1 MKRNITTRILLSAI
15 LALGLFLAG
24 CARRPSAVKEREKAA
39 ADTVRTPQDESFD
52 PSSIEDEEGMKM
64 PESRLQTSG
73 GAGSERTGRR
83 TSAKTREMAGFR
95 VQLVATDSEG
105 EARSVEQQALF
116 DFHDG
121 VYLIFDPPN
130 YKVRVGDCESRAKA
144 MELRDKAVKMGYP
157 NAWVVQSRV
166 TVADR

>member
-1 MKRNITTRILLSAI
+1 MKLYLRPQTLLTAA
-15 LALGLFLAG
+15 LLLGLILAG
-24 CARRPSAVKEREKAA
+24 CSRRPSAVKEREKAA

-52 PSSIEDEEGMKM
+52 PFSIEDEEGMRM
-64 PESRLQTSG
+64 PDSRLKTSG
-73 GAGSERTGRR
+73 GTASERTSRKA
-83 TSAKTREMAGFR
+83 AKSREVAGFR

-105 EARSVEQQALF
+105 EARSVEQQALL
-116 DFHDG
+116 DFPDG

-130 YKVRVGDCESRAKA
+130 YKVRVGDCESRPRA
-144 MELRDKAVKMGYP
+144 MELRDKAVKLGYP